1 MAECYNVS
9 QINFQMVSLLCDYVL
24 VKWTIGSEMACLAT
38 LVAGGAVPA
47 AFLGRHA
54 LAELHV
60 EGGLT
65 RH

>member
-1 MAECYNVS
+1 MADCYN
-9 QINFQMVSLLCDYVL
+9 IYHRLIFNGILDLTMFL
-24 VKWTIGSEMACLAT
+24 VEWAISSEMASLAT
-38 LVAGGAVPA
+38 LVAGGTVLAT
-47 AFLGRHA
+47 FLGRHA

>member
-1 MAECYNVS
+1 
-9 QINFQMVSLLCDYVL
+9 MVSLLCDYVL
-24 VKWTIGSEMACLAT
+24 VKWAISSEMACLAT
-38 LVAGGAVPA
+38 LVAGGAVLA

>member
-1 MAECYNVS
+1 
-9 QINFQMVSLLCDYVL
+9 MVSTCDYVL
-24 VKWTIGSEMACLAT
+24 VKWAISSEMACLAT

>member
-1 MAECYNVS
+1 MLQCITDEFS
-9 QINFQMVSLLCDYVL
+9 MVSTCDYVL
-24 VKWTIGSEMACLAT
+24 VKWAISSEMACLAT